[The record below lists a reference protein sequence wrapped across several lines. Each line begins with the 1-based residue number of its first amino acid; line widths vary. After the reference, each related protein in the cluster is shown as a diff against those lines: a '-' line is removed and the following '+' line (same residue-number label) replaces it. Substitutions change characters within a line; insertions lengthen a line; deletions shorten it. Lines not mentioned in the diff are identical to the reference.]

1 MSSINRKARDLLSL
15 KLLLPLSQLRQVVGP
30 LRRAVQTAYCEG
42 LRFRWEASRW
52 QPEQKLEW
60 VLRRLRQTARR
71 ACRETQY
78 YRELFDRIGFDPQAD
93 FSFEDFA
100 RLPVLEREDV
110 QRAGNELISTAVPA
124 GQLRKDATGG
134 STGTPTEVWL
144 GPEEAGWRESGIE
157 YYMQRIGAKSG
168 TRIGALWGHHLDP
181 VGSTKLRD
189 RYHEF
194 VTNRRWFDCFRL
206 SPEVFD
212 RYHRELE
219 DWRPAC
225 LLAYA
230 GALGHFAEHLSERGH
245 RPNYPTRSLV
255 TGAEKLMPHHRELIE
270 SVFGRPVHERYGSRD
285 AGGIG
290 FQTDP
295 ARSLD
300 YEIDWTNVLI
310 EPETEEPEAQG
321 TGSGILVTKLHAD
334 GMPMLRYRVGDAGRF
349 PAGSKPGHPAFAL
362 EEVVGRLMDR
372 VWLRDGRWIHAIQ
385 LPHLMKDYPVREFM
399 LTQHSDY
406 SVTVQI
412 APKAGFEAGSQQQ
425 IENTLRANLPG
436 LSLSIELV
444 EQVPRTKANKW
455 RPVTSFVD
463 QTLVCSTSSG
473 EDSE

>member
-1 MSSINRKARDLLSL
+1 MDSLSRNIRDQLSL
-15 KLLLPLSQLRQVVGP
+15 KVLLPLSRLRQVVGP
-30 LRRAVQTAYCEG
+30 MRRVVRTVYSEG
-42 LRFRWEASRW
+42 LRFRQEAAAW
-52 QPEQKLEW
+52 NPERKLEW
-60 VLRRLRQTARR
+60 MLGRLRQTARR
-71 ACRETQY
+71 AYLETRY
-78 YRELFDRIGFDPQAD
+78 YRELFDGIGFDPQAD

-110 QRAGNELISTAVPA
+110 QRAGNELISTAVPP

-134 STGTPTEVWL
+134 ATGTPTEVWL
-144 GPEEAGWRESGIE
+144 GLEEAGWRESGIE
-157 YYMQRIGAKSG
+157 YFMQRIGAKSG
-168 TRIGALWGHHLDP
+168 MRIGALWGHHLDP

-206 SPEVFD
+206 SPEIFD

-230 GALGHFAEHLSERGH
+230 GALGHFAEHLLEQGH

-270 SVFGRPVHERYGSRD
+270 SVFERPVHERYGSRD
-285 AGGIG
+285 VGGIG
-290 FQTDP
+290 FQIDP
-295 ARSLD
+295 AQSLD

-310 EPETEEPEAQG
+310 EPETQG
-321 TGSGILVTKLHAD
+321 TESGILVTKLHAD
-334 GMPMLRYRVGDAGRF
+334 GMPMLRYRVSDVGRF
-349 PAGSKPGHPAFAL
+349 PVGSKPGHPAFAL

-399 LTQHSDY
+399 LTQHADY

-412 APKAGFEAGSQQQ
+412 APKPGFGADSQQQ
-425 IENTLRANLPG
+425 IETTLRANLPG
-436 LSLSIELV
+436 LPLGIELV

-455 RPVTSFVD
+455 RPVV
-463 QTLVCSTSSG
+463 
-473 EDSE
+473 SEVVPPQSLMEESA